1 MKLALLL
8 FSFLVIVHILNYEVC
23 GAEVNKASA
32 RVDIL
37 EERGQQL
44 YQLLFAVVVKDK
56 VLLVFDNLV
65 PLFESLVPVLAAH
78 VCFEFAE
85 VAAGNVDQ
93 IVLVHASWLRLVVIA
108 RRWVGCLLRQ

>member
-56 VLLVFDNLV
+56 VLLVFDNRVSLFEK
-65 PLFESLVPVLAAH
+65 LGTELATHLCFESLEVLRRRH
-78 VCFEFAE
+78 V
-85 VAAGNVDQ
+85 D
-93 IVLVHASWLRLVVIA
+93 
-108 RRWVGCLLRQ
+108 LLM

>member
-8 FSFLVIVHILNYEVC
+8 FSFLVVVHILDYEVC

-44 YQLLFAVVVKDK
+44 DQLLFAVVVKDQ
-56 VLLVFDNLV
+56 VLLVFDNRV
-65 PLFESLVPVLAAH
+65 SLFEKLGTELATH
-78 VCFEFAE
+78 LSFE
-85 VAAGNVDQ
+85 
-93 IVLVHASWLRLVVIA
+93 
-108 RRWVGCLLRQ
+108 

>member
-8 FSFLVIVHILNYEVC
+8 FSFLVVVHILDYEVC

-44 YQLLFAVVVKDK
+44 DQLLFAVVVKDK
-56 VLLVFDNLV
+56 VLLVFDNRV
-65 PLFESLVPVLAAH
+65 SLFEKLGTELATHLSFEWLEVFSRRH
-78 VCFEFAE
+78 V
-85 VAAGNVDQ
+85 D
-93 IVLVHASWLRLVVIA
+93 
-108 RRWVGCLLRQ
+108 LLM